1 MYDENPRDTTVKVPG
16 YNKDSETAACPG
28 DRAPDAPLLIDVTD
42 DHKRD
47 RLFGIFSPSHHS
59 VLFFTQKYEEH
70 SALAPSGVT
79 NRQPGKTV
87 RSVLILPRGSDLN
100 KSGDM
105 VYDGVFIDYGGHAY
119 AGYGLRDDQSCIVV
133 VRPDGVV
140 GTRVHEVAGVERY
153 FQKKN
158 S

>member
-59 VLFFTQKYEEH
+59 VLFH
-70 SALAPSGVT
+70 SEIRGTFSTG
-79 NRQPGKTV
+79 TV
-87 RSVLILPRGSDLN
+87 RC
-100 KSGDM
+100 
-105 VYDGVFIDYGGHAY
+105 Y
-119 AGYGLRDDQSCIVV
+119 QSTTWED
-133 VRPDGVV
+133 R
-140 GTRVHEVAGVERY
+140 
-153 FQKKN
+153 